1 MTEITPDQARQLVNR
16 LREKNGGITPEDRE
30 RTPESV
36 LRALEEVREQLG
48 RSMRTISRDLYNSDS
63 RFIFELIQNA
73 EDNWYTR
80 AYNET
85 PFIKFT
91 LRPGKIIVE
100 NNEDGFEE
108 ENVESICKI
117 NHSSKV
123 DQRRGYIGEKGIG
136 FKSVFQVAYR
146 VEIRSGPFDF
156 YFEHRPEDSGMGM
169 ITPMNKETPS
179 PSYNGTQM
187 TLFLIEPDDFQRRVQ
202 DFASIPDPLILF
214 LPELQR
220 IEVSIQ
226 KDEDS
231 SHVIYEC
238 LENEDNSIARLVKNV
253 GNTISEKSY
262 YIVKDTFGHVPP
274 DAARKN
280 RNSAEVILAFPITEN
295 FQPIIEPQKV
305 FSFLPIRDF
314 GFKVS

>member
-1 MTEITPDQARQLVNR
+1 MTRITPDQARQLVNG
-16 LREKNGGITPEDRE
+16 LREKNGGITPADRE

-36 LRALEEVREQLG
+36 LRALEEVRDQLG
-48 RSMRTISRDLYNSDS
+48 RSIRTIARDLYTSDS
-63 RFIFELIQNA
+63 RFVFELIQNA
-73 EDNWYTR
+73 EDNSYAR

-100 NNEDGFEE
+100 NNEDGFAE

-117 NHSSKV
+117 NHSSKAN
-123 DQRRGYIGEKGIG
+123 QQGYIGEKGIG
-136 FKSVFQVAYR
+136 FKSVFQVAHR

-169 ITPMNKETPS
+169 ITPMNQETPS

-214 LPELQR
+214 LSKLQR

-226 KDEDS
+226 MDKNS
-231 SHVIYEC
+231 SNVIYEC
-238 LENEDNSIARLVKNV
+238 LEDENDSITKLVKNV
-253 GNTISEKSY
+253 DNTISEKSY
-262 YIVKDTFGHVPP
+262 YIVKETFSDLPP

-280 RNSAEVILAFPITEN
+280 RNSAEVILAFPITEDSR
-295 FQPIIEPQKV
+295 PIIEPQKV
-305 FSFLPIRDF
+305 FSFLPVRDF